1 MIRGVITG
9 DVINSTSIPIEQR
22 QMLLDAIS
30 STMYKIKRDV
40 PLEYELF
47 RGDSIQVVVANPEKT
62 LLVGILLR
70 AGVKSMTPKDSD
82 IYWDIRTSIGIGEVE
97 FQADS
102 IRISDG
108 EAFRISGRGL
118 DAMDKTTLIA
128 KTPWQDVNEELDVTI
143 PFVDDIVCCWTSS
156 QARVVFP
163 ALLKHYTRKEIAII
177 LGQSAQNVSKLLITA
192 KEKLIRNS
200 TDRFSKIINSKNRQV
215 C

>member
-30 STMYKIKRDV
+30 STMDKIKRDV

>member
-1 MIRGVITG
+1 
-9 DVINSTSIPIEQR
+9 
-22 QMLLDAIS
+22 MLLDAIS
-30 STMYKIKRDV
+30 STMDKIKRDV